1 MKKSFVKKI
10 ISTFLSM
17 AMVLTLLPIDISAES
32 VFDGGDGT
40 KDNPYKISTADQLVF
55 LGETE
60 EDSYLS
66 AYYKLENDID
76 LNGKTMSPI

>member
-40 KDNPYKISTADQLVF
+40 KDNPYKI
-55 LGETE
+55 
-60 EDSYLS
+60 
-66 AYYKLENDID
+66 
-76 LNGKTMSPI
+76 